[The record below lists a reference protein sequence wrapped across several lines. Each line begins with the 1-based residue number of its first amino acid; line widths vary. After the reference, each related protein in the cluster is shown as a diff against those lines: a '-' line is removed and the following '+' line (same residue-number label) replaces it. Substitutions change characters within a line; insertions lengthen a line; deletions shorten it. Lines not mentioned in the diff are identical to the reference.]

1 MQPFSQIRFRQI
13 NCISGWF
20 AFAIA
25 AIVYLL
31 TIESSASFWDCGEF
45 IASGNK
51 LLVGHPPGAP
61 FFMLMVRVFTMLS
74 PSKELIPV
82 LANSLSAL
90 ASAFTILFLFWSIT
104 HLARKMVKTDDG
116 NYSLSQM
123 VLIIGSGL
131 VGALTY
137 TFSDTFWFS
146 AVEAEVYATSSLF
159 TALVFWA
166 ILKWE
171 DVADEPHANRWIILI
186 AYLMGL
192 SIGVHLLNLLA
203 IPAIVMVYYFRK
215 YQVTTRG
222 VVKALALGVLLLAV
236 MMYGIIQG
244 FVVLASKFELLFVNG
259 FGLPYSSGVFFYF
272 AAIAAL
278 LIWGIRY
285 SHIKV
290 NPILNTVLLSFAVII
305 IGYISFAVIVI
316 RSSAKPPM
324 DQNSPNNMFSL
335 LYYLN
340 REQYGDRPLFKGQSF
355 DAPLVDR
362 QEGSPQYIQKDGKY
376 VVASRKSKLVFDDR
390 FVTFFPRMYSSEARH
405 IEAYKQWTNFKGHA
419 VRVVGRDG
427 EPEIKY
433 VPTFGENLRFFFS
446 YQLGHMY
453 WRYFMWNFAGRQNDI
468 QGNGEIVKGNWIS
481 GIPFIDTPRL
491 GPQQDLPLTFRNKGH
506 NRYYLLPLLLGIA
519 GLIWHYSRN
528 QQDFWVVSLLFV
540 LTGIAI
546 VVYLNQ
552 TPYQPRER
560 DYAYAGSFYAFS
572 IWVGLGAIALFQLI
586 KKAIDKT
593 PGAVLT
599 VLLSLVFVPGIMAY
613 ENWDDHD
620 RSGGYLAVDF
630 ANNALNTCE
639 PNAVIFTYGDNDT
652 FPLWYAQEVE
662 GVRNDVRV
670 CNLSYLRADWYID
683 QMLRKAYDS
692 NPLPVSMT
700 SDKYVAGT
708 REVVLALDRIPQQI
722 NVKQA
727 VDFVLSEDPN
737 TKLNSPFER
746 NQKVDFFPSRSLY
759 LPVDKRIVE
768 EKGVV
773 SKSKMG
779 IVVDTMKW
787 RLPTNYVLKDGLFL
801 MDLMA
806 HNNWERPVCFAITVS
821 SDTYQNLDKYFQMEG
836 LAYRIVPIEAKR
848 TGGRYGTVDSEKL
861 YELLMNQYLYR
872 GIDDPKVYINEN
884 SGRIISNY
892 RNLFGRLAQALA
904 DENKKDSAIL
914 ALDRCMTVIPPKLV
928 PFNFFALSMID
939 GYYRVG
945 AYEKAVEVSKIYV
958 DQCAEELNYF
968 LSLPDKLFRK
978 VQNETEL
985 NLYILQEL
993 HKMASS
999 YGQNEHKEEIENVY
1013 GLVAQKYSFE

>member
-1 MQPFSQIRFRQI
+1 MQPFSQSRFRQI

-90 ASAFTILFLFWSIT
+90 ASAFTILFLFWSVT

-355 DAPLVDR
+355 DAPLD
-362 QEGSPQYIQKDGKY
+362 
-376 VVASRKSKLVFDDR
+376 RKSTR
-390 FVTFFPRMYSSEARH
+390 SELQSP
-405 IEAYKQWTNFKGHA
+405 EAISYA
-419 VRVVGRDG
+419 VVG
-427 EPEIKY
+427 
-433 VPTFGENLRFFFS
+433 V
-446 YQLGHMY
+446 
-453 WRYFMWNFAGRQNDI
+453 
-468 QGNGEIVKGNWIS
+468 
-481 GIPFIDTPRL
+481 
-491 GPQQDLPLTFRNKGH
+491 
-506 NRYYLLPLLLGIA
+506 
-519 GLIWHYSRN
+519 
-528 QQDFWVVSLLFV
+528 
-540 LTGIAI
+540 
-546 VVYLNQ
+546 
-552 TPYQPRER
+552 
-560 DYAYAGSFYAFS
+560 
-572 IWVGLGAIALFQLI
+572 
-586 KKAIDKT
+586 
-593 PGAVLT
+593 
-599 VLLSLVFVPGIMAY
+599 
-613 ENWDDHD
+613 
-620 RSGGYLAVDF
+620 
-630 ANNALNTCE
+630 
-639 PNAVIFTYGDNDT
+639 
-652 FPLWYAQEVE
+652 
-662 GVRNDVRV
+662 
-670 CNLSYLRADWYID
+670 
-683 QMLRKAYDS
+683 
-692 NPLPVSMT
+692 
-700 SDKYVAGT
+700 
-708 REVVLALDRIPQQI
+708 
-722 NVKQA
+722 
-727 VDFVLSEDPN
+727 
-737 TKLNSPFER
+737 
-746 NQKVDFFPSRSLY
+746 
-759 LPVDKRIVE
+759 
-768 EKGVV
+768 
-773 SKSKMG
+773 
-779 IVVDTMKW
+779 
-787 RLPTNYVLKDGLFL
+787 
-801 MDLMA
+801 
-806 HNNWERPVCFAITVS
+806 
-821 SDTYQNLDKYFQMEG
+821 
-836 LAYRIVPIEAKR
+836 
-848 TGGRYGTVDSEKL
+848 
-861 YELLMNQYLYR
+861 
-872 GIDDPKVYINEN
+872 
-884 SGRIISNY
+884 
-892 RNLFGRLAQALA
+892 
-904 DENKKDSAIL
+904 
-914 ALDRCMTVIPPKLV
+914 
-928 PFNFFALSMID
+928 
-939 GYYRVG
+939 
-945 AYEKAVEVSKIYV
+945 
-958 DQCAEELNYF
+958 
-968 LSLPDKLFRK
+968 
-978 VQNETEL
+978 
-985 NLYILQEL
+985 
-993 HKMASS
+993 
-999 YGQNEHKEEIENVY
+999 
-1013 GLVAQKYSFE
+1013 